1 MPGKQKGSLVVN
13 GPDRASIHSSPSGRS
28 PAAPRVS
35 PAGGHGANALP
46 SPDGLIALDL
56 LCWLGSGRE
65 VAERMDC
72 NPSTVSRKAEGC
84 AVSLGLLLR
93 KRAGLWM
100 LYGDGAL
107 LEAERQLHQRYRL
120 AGYGPLRLDVSADL
134 SRLLLDPPHG
144 VWQRGGQGHFS
155 FRRPLELLEQ
165 RVIDAWLCSFCEEL
179 PQAADAGW
187 QVMDL
192 LELPLLLLAHA
203 DHELVAS
210 GAGAAED
217 PHSLRSFPCL
227 ALPDHC
233 QPRRQALLQRLGLG
247 NLLLAVDRHDDG
259 KWDGALDDAR
269 TIRPGTP
276 FDLIERDGWKALPVP
291 LRHTARLGLVVQKD
305 LLDEPPLQE
314 LYAALAHWLGGLDF
328 ASIIPDGA
336 H

>member
-1 MPGKQKGSLVVN
+1 MAGHRKTSLVAAVAKRAASRGAHGK
-13 GPDRASIHSSPSGRS
+13 GPSALG
-28 PAAPRVS
+28 VS

-46 SPDGLIALDL
+46 TPDGLIALDH

-65 VAERMDC
+65 VADRMEC

-100 LYGDGAL
+100 LYGNGSL

-134 SRLLLDPPHG
+134 ARLLGDPPHPA
-144 VWQRGGQGHFS
+144 WQSGGQGHFS

-165 RVIDAWLCSFCEEL
+165 RVVDAWLCSFCEEL
-179 PQAADAGW
+179 PVSDDAGW
-187 QVMDL
+187 QVIEL

-203 DHELVAS
+203 GHELVAS
-210 GAGAAED
+210 GATTAGN
-217 PHSLRSFPCL
+217 PLLLRSFPCL

-247 NLLLAVDRHDDG
+247 NLLLALERHDDG
-259 KWDGALDDAR
+259 KWDGALDDGR

-305 LLDEPPLQE
+305 LVGERPVQDLH
-314 LYAALAHWLGGLDF
+314 AGLAHWLGGIDY
-328 ASIIPDGA
+328 ASTIPDGVC
-336 H
+336 